1 MKNTVITKKPVSIFA
16 LTVIVILF
24 LFFGNRALTFDGRS
38 EMINENNMMNSNSW
52 NWMAAIV
59 TLLLGV
65 FIGWLSFR
73 KEI

>member
-24 LFFGNRALTFDGRS
+24 LFFGNRALMFDGRS

>member
-24 LFFGNRALTFDGRS
+24 LFLGNRALTFDGRS
-38 EMINENNMMNSNSW
+38 AMINENNMMNSNSW

-73 KEI
+73 REI